1 MRALLIALAVLVVA
15 APAAEARKSQFTIFE
30 AGRELRSD
38 DAGERA
44 RLLDEVEAFGV
55 RWIRIV
61 MYWRDVAPEP
71 GDVSAPRFDATDP
84 AAYDWTT
91 YERIV
96 DEARARGIRVLVTP
110 SGPAPDWATLT
121 GDGLHYPS
129 PTHFRRF
136 MTPSVAGS
144 ARA

>member
-44 RLLDEVEAFGV
+44 RLLDEVQAFGV

-61 MYWRDVAPEP
+61 MYWRDVGAGTRGRVRAAVRRHRPRCLRLD
-71 GDVSAPRFDATDP
+71 DV
-84 AAYDWTT
+84 
-91 YERIV
+91 
-96 DEARARGIRVLVTP
+96 RAHR
-110 SGPAPDWATLT
+110 
-121 GDGLHYPS
+121 
-129 PTHFRRF
+129 
-136 MTPSVAGS
+136 
-144 ARA
+144 